1 MKHRLFLV
9 ALFPL
14 FALLISP
21 QLIANPKVEQLQ
33 EKSSKKTV
41 QASALTYLKNM
52 TLAYKQ
58 LNYELLYLNTAQN
71 QIEPKQL
78 IHGVI
83 DGKRITYFCF
93 LNGSMRES
101 LQFDGKI
108 SYYQQGNPAYSL
120 ITKRDQSVFSS
131 IASFDFDSGMK
142 SYEYLILGKNRIAGK
157 KAIAIRMTS
166 KDVYRYSYIIWLD
179 LNSYLP
185 LRLETINKSN
195 KILEQTMVVSLNV
208 NESINPWIK
217 QMSALKTPDV
227 LRFPKTAIKEIAPW
241 KVTWLPAGFK
251 IVKDD
256 QHKLMVHDTDPIS
269 YIMLNDGLVSVSIYI
284 STKKMI
290 STKSKNVIQR
300 GATLLYTEQ
309 QENIEVNI
317 IGEIPLLTA
326 EKLAASIRGSK

>member
-9 ALFPL
+9 ALFSL
-14 FALLISP
+14 FALLVSP
-21 QLIANPKVEQLQ
+21 QLVANPEAEQ
-33 EKSSKKTV
+33 KSPKIQVKS
-41 QASALTYLKNM
+41 SALTYLKNM
-52 TLAYKQ
+52 KQAYKQ

-78 IHGVI
+78 IHGVF

-120 ITKRDQSVFSS
+120 VTKRDQSVFAN
-131 IASFDFDSGMK
+131 IASFDFDAGMK

-195 KILEQTMVVSLNV
+195 QILEQTMVVSLNV
-208 NESINPWIK
+208 SESINPWIK
-217 QMSALKTPDV
+217 QMSVLKTPDV
-227 LRFPKTAIKEIAPW
+227 LHFPKTTITEIVPW
-241 KVTWLPAGFK
+241 EVSWLPPGFK
-251 IVKDD
+251 IVRDD

-284 STKKMI
+284 STKKTT
-290 STKSKNVIQR
+290 STKPRNVIQR

-309 QENIEVNI
+309 KENIEVDI

-326 EKLAASIRGSK
+326 DKIAASIRANK

>member
-9 ALFPL
+9 ALFSL
-14 FALLISP
+14 FALLVSP
-21 QLIANPKVEQLQ
+21 QLVANPETEQVQSPSNKVQP
-33 EKSSKKTV
+33 
-41 QASALTYLKNM
+41 SALTYLENM
-52 TLAYKQ
+52 KQAYKQ

-78 IHGVI
+78 IHGVM
-83 DGKRITYFCF
+83 DGKRIAYFSF

-120 ITKRDQSVFSS
+120 VTKRDQSVFAN

-142 SYEYLILGKNRIAGK
+142 SYEYLILGKGRIAGK
-157 KAIAIRMTS
+157 KAIAIRMIS
-166 KDVYRYSYIIWLD
+166 KDIYRYSYMVWLD

-195 KILEQTMVVSLNV
+195 QILEQTMVVSLNV
-208 NESINPWIK
+208 SESINPWIK
-217 QMSALKTPDV
+217 QMSLLKTPDV
-227 LRFPKTAIKEIAPW
+227 LHFPKTITKEIAPW
-241 KVTWLPAGFK
+241 KFNWLPPGFK

-290 STKSKNVIQR
+290 LTKSKNVIQR
-300 GATLLYTEQ
+300 GGTLLYTEQ
-309 QENIEVNI
+309 QENVEVNI

-326 EKLAASIRGSK
+326 EKIAASIRAQ